1 MTSDAAMEQLKKEK
15 EKLDMNLITE
25 EEYNKRKEE
34 LIKYIK

>member
-15 EKLDMNLITE
+15 EKLEMELISE

-34 LIKYIK
+34 LMKFIK